1 MYKVVNLFLTEI
13 CLLTNARRVASV
25 RAETYCNLFSLSV
38 EHFNSVLDMY
48 PLMRRTMESI
58 AAERLNKIGK
68 NPSIVC
74 NREDFQSEL
83 KAVSELLTLS
93 AQSPS
98 DDSESDVSLFTKN
111 KTKGS
116 SHHLHHHQQ
125 GSSSAL
131 PRPKS
136 ESCFP
141 LMTALSINGLDRQGS
156 TQAAGAAERPQTS
169 GSPFQ
174 RSESFFRNSATAR
187 GAHGAHGHS
196 VHGSHTGASGGGGH
210 HHHHQTH
217 LGGQGNTAAGAA
229 PSTCITVTAPSST
242 SLNKQQ

>member
-1 MYKVVNLFLTEI
+1 
-13 CLLTNARRVASV
+13 
-25 RAETYCNLFSLSV
+25 
-38 EHFNSVLDMY
+38 MY

-111 KTKGS
+111 KAAKG
-116 SHHLHHHQQ
+116 Q
-125 GSSSAL
+125 GSSNFLHFTGTGSAL

-141 LMTALSINGLDRQGS
+141 LMTALSINGLDRQTGGPS
-156 TQAAGAAERPQTS
+156 SSSNAAERPQTG

-187 GAHGAHGHS
+187 GAHGSHAHGHS
-196 VHGSHTGASGGGGH
+196 VHGGHGHGHGHGH
-210 HHHHQTH
+210 HQHHDRS
-217 LGGQGNTAAGAA
+217 GSMVVGQGSTPPGPP
-229 PSTCITVTAPSST
+229 PSNSCITTCITVTAPSST
-242 SLNKQQ
+242 SLNKQS

>member
-1 MYKVVNLFLTEI
+1 
-13 CLLTNARRVASV
+13 
-25 RAETYCNLFSLSV
+25 
-38 EHFNSVLDMY
+38 
-48 PLMRRTMESI
+48 MRRTMESI

-74 NREDFQSEL
+74 PREDFQSEL

-98 DDSESDVSLFTKN
+98 DDSESDISLFTKN
-111 KTKGS
+111 KTKS
-116 SHHLHHHQQ
+116 SHQLHQCTQ
-125 GSSSAL
+125 L

-141 LMTALSINGLDRQGS
+141 LMTALSINGLDKGDRQ
-156 TQAAGAAERPQTS
+156 

-174 RSESFFRNSATAR
+174 RSESFFRTTGRNEGQR
-187 GAHGAHGHS
+187 G
-196 VHGSHTGASGGGGH
+196 
-210 HHHHQTH
+210 
-217 LGGQGNTAAGAA
+217 N

-242 SLNKQQ
+242 SLHKQ

>member
-1 MYKVVNLFLTEI
+1 M
-13 CLLTNARRVASV
+13 LTNARRVASV
-25 RAETYCNLFSLSV
+25 RSETYCNLFSLSV
-38 EHFNSVLDMY
+38 EHFNMVLDMY

-74 NREDFQSEL
+74 PREDFQSEL

-98 DDSESDVSLFTKN
+98 DDSESDISLFTKN
-111 KTKGS
+111 KTKS
-116 SHHLHHHQQ
+116 SNQLHQCTQ
-125 GSSSAL
+125 L

-141 LMTALSINGLDRQGS
+141 LMSALSINGLDKGDRQS
-156 TQAAGAAERPQTS
+156 Q

-174 RSESFFRNSATAR
+174 RSESFFR
-187 GAHGAHGHS
+187 
-196 VHGSHTGASGGGGH
+196 TGARASES
-210 HHHHQTH
+210 QR
-217 LGGQGNTAAGAA
+217 GN

-242 SLNKQQ
+242 SLNKQ

>member
-1 MYKVVNLFLTEI
+1 M
-13 CLLTNARRVASV
+13 ASV

-38 EHFNSVLDMY
+38 EHFNAVLDMY

-74 NREDFQSEL
+74 PREDFQSEL

-98 DDSESDVSLFTKN
+98 DDSESDVSLFGKN
-111 KTKGS
+111 KSKLTATS
-116 SHHLHHHQQ
+116 Q
-125 GSSSAL
+125 L

-141 LMTALSINGLDRQGS
+141 LMSALSINGLDRNGS
-156 TQAAGAAERPQTS
+156 EQQQRQSTTS
-169 GSPFQ
+169 FNN
-174 RSESFFRNSATAR
+174 RADSFFRAIMKNDQQCVKSNA
-187 GAHGAHGHS
+187 
-196 VHGSHTGASGGGGH
+196 
-210 HHHHQTH
+210 
-217 LGGQGNTAAGAA
+217 
-229 PSTCITVTAPSST
+229 STCITVTAPSSS
-242 SLNKQQ
+242 SLNKL